1 MKVSLNTTIGTVRVE
16 AKGHYIEIYTPEET
30 YREGLI
36 NLWDYE
42 KDEMTIQ
49 PGLQDLILIAT
60 EELSNYF
67 EGFKVFGISQS
78 VATLEQMMR
87 NSGLRRGF

>member
-16 AKGHYIEIYTPEET
+16 AKGHYIEIYTSEET

-42 KDEMTIQ
+42 KDEMKIQ
-49 PGLQDLILIAT
+49 PGMQDLIHIAT
-60 EELSNYF
+60 KELENYF

-78 VATLEQMMR
+78 VASLEQMMR
-87 NSGLRRGF
+87 SSGLRRKF

>member
-16 AKGHYIEIYTPEET
+16 ASGHYIYIYTPEET

-36 NLWDYE
+36 NLWDCE
-42 KDEMTIQ
+42 KDEIKIQ
-49 PGLQDLILIAT
+49 PGLQDLIQVT
-60 EELSNYF
+60 TDELTSYF
-67 EGFKVFGISQS
+67 EGFKVFGIRQS
-78 VATLEQMMR
+78 VASLEQMMR